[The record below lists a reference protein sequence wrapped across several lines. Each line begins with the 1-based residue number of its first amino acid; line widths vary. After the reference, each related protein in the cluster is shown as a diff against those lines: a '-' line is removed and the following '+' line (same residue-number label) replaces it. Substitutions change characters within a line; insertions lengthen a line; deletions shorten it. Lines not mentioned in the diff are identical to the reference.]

1 MDENVKV
8 AFAEPEGF
16 VGLESMVV
24 FGAAVSKVKLLLGPV
39 SVLLALSFAR
49 TWTV

>member
-8 AFAEPEGF
+8 AFAELEGF

-24 FGAAVSKVKLLLGPV
+24 FGAAVSNVKLRLGPV
-39 SVLLALSFAR
+39 SVLFALSFAR
-49 TWTV
+49 MWTV